1 MKASSMKVLSNHGG
15 HSAQVNMRLL
25 VNGLS
30 LSVAQLG
37 PDFVLV
43 DAPVNHPPADA
54 SVVLQVD
61 QSERRWNVRL
71 PNGISAGTR
80 KVRIAPIE

>member
-1 MKASSMKVLSNHGG
+1 MVPLASQGG

-30 LSVAQLG
+30 LSVTQMG

-43 DAPVNHPPADA
+43 ESPVNHPPAVA
-54 SVVLQVD
+54 SLILQVD

-71 PNGISAGTR
+71 PSGISANEKR
-80 KVRIAPIE
+80 VEIATSA